1 VILPEDSTKYT
12 MPEHYRYHIV
22 DRLGNRVESNVPD
35 EAQATTVL
43 QFLKDQNPS
52 EDYSIEREQYYIVKD
67 GFGRDPDLH

>member
-1 VILPEDSTKYT
+1 M

-22 DRLGNRVESNVPD
+22 DRLGKRVESNVPD
-35 EAQATTVL
+35 EAQAQTVL

-52 EDYSIEREQYYIVKD
+52 ETYSIEREQYYVVKE